1 MSASVWTTKD
11 WTLVTRRALR
21 PTEVVARLAALPH
34 WALSGDGA
42 NVAIEKVFTFA
53 NYHQTMAFVNAVAF
67 IAHRQDHHPD
77 LSVHHSRCVV
87 RWRTHDVQG
96 LSETDFSCAAQVDA
110 LLA

>member
-1 MSASVWTTKD
+1 MSNSMFTTRD
-11 WTLVTRRALR
+11 WSLTPRRALR
-21 PTEVVARLAALPH
+21 PTEIVTRLSTLPG
-34 WALSGDGA
+34 WSLTGDGTD
-42 NVAIEKVFTFA
+42 VAIEKTFTFS

-77 LSVHHSRCVV
+77 LSVHYARCVV

-96 LSETDFSCAAQVDA
+96 LSETDFACASQVDA